1 MIAPLSL
8 LLIAPPIIAAFLLAR
23 AAMPRWR
30 PAMVMLL
37 CAMSAVPLAGAWIVA
52 AEVGGAGPKLLSL
65 SAILLGSIA
74 LVAGFGL
81 VERALGGSKDD
92 PA

>member
-37 CAMSAVPLAGAWIVA
+37 CAMSAVPLAGASEALPPVRRTSGRPGGRQHLR
-52 AEVGGAGPKLLSL
+52 EVVGGGGQTNSRPN
-65 SAILLGSIA
+65 LGA
-74 LVAGFGL
+74 V
-81 VERALGGSKDD
+81 
-92 PA
+92 